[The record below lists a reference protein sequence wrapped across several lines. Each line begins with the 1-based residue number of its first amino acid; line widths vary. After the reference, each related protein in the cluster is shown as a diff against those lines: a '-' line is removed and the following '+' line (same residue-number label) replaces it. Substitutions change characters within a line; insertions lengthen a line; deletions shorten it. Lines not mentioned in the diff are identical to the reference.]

1 MRDWPVSYR
10 IIEVDANSKLS
21 GAAWGQDRKAE
32 RVEVAEPCRGEG
44 GADRHTASRHVSGWR
59 DTYVAETNQLSGLV
73 SSQGKPSVESDYPPI
88 VDALLLICHL
98 ELRTVS
104 YWRGGS

>member
-1 MRDWPVSYR
+1 YRKDGNVFCLAANCELAMRGWPVSYR

-44 GADRHTASRHVSGWR
+44 GADRHTASRHVSG
-59 DTYVAETNQLSGLV
+59 
-73 SSQGKPSVESDYPPI
+73 
-88 VDALLLICHL
+88 
-98 ELRTVS
+98 
-104 YWRGGS
+104 

>member
-1 MRDWPVSYR
+1 MRGWPVSYR

-44 GADRHTASRHVSGWR
+44 GADRHTASRHVSG
-59 DTYVAETNQLSGLV
+59 
-73 SSQGKPSVESDYPPI
+73 
-88 VDALLLICHL
+88 
-98 ELRTVS
+98 
-104 YWRGGS
+104 